1 MSTHQT
7 SLFEHLRGRLIVSCQ
22 AREGNPLEGPEAM
35 ALMARAAELGG
46 AAAIRVN
53 GPTDTRAVME
63 ATSLPCL
70 ALYKVDYEDSDVRIT
85 PTLQDTRELLTTGAA
100 MIALDATNRHRPGG
114 ESLVDSVAAI
124 HAAGALAFGD
134 CARPADLEGALAAGC
149 DAVGTTLAGYTAET
163 ASDLPGP
170 DFETLAWFTEHSPVP
185 VYAEGRF
192 WHPDQI
198 ARAFDLGAHCVCVGT
213 AITNPMEITRYMISQ
228 SQKLR
233 AL

>member
-7 SLFEHLRGRLIVSCQ
+7 SFFEHLRGRLIVSCQ
-22 AREGNPLEGPEAM
+22 AREGNPLRGPEAM
-35 ALMARAAELGG
+35 ALMARAAEFGG

-53 GPTDTRAVME
+53 GPTDTRAVMQ

-85 PTLQDTRELLTTGAA
+85 PTLRDTRELLTTGAP
-100 MIALDATNRHRPGG
+100 MIALDATNRRRPGG

-134 CARPADLEGALAAGC
+134 CARPDDLEGALAAGC

-163 ASDLPGP
+163 ASDLPEP
-170 DFETLAWFTEHSPVP
+170 DFATLAWFTAHSPVP

-192 WHPDQI
+192 WHPEQI

-233 AL
+233 AQ

>member
-1 MSTHQT
+1 MS
-7 SLFEHLRGRLIVSCQ
+7 SLFDHLYGHLIVSCQ
-22 AREGNPLEGPEAM
+22 AREGNPLHGPESM
-35 ALMARAAELGG
+35 ALMAQSAEFGG

-53 GPTDTRAVME
+53 GPVDTRAVMA
-63 ATSLPCL
+63 ATTLPCL
-70 ALYKVDYEDSDVRIT
+70 ALYKVDYDDSDVRIT
-85 PTLQDTRELLTTGAA
+85 PTLADTQELLITGAP
-100 MIALDATNRHRPGG
+100 MIALDATDRPRPGG
-114 ESLVDSVAAI
+114 ESLTDSVAAI

-134 CARPADLEGALAAGC
+134 CARPEDLEGALAAGC

-163 ASDLPGP
+163 ASGRPGP
-170 DFETLAWFTEHSPVP
+170 DFETLAWFTANSPVP

-233 AL
+233 SR